1 MKTVAA
7 KFASTSTTADV
18 RRTAAAE
25 TIRIDR
31 IGVADFADVDDG
43 FAGAL
48 GQDDSFFIY
57 ALAARKK
64 TVAPALITVEM
75 ANGLALQMIKG

>member
-7 KFASTSTTADV
+7 KFAPASAAVDV
-18 RRTAAAE
+18 KRTPAAE
-25 TIRIDR
+25 TIRIGGIR
-31 IGVADFADVDDG
+31 VANFAHVDGG

-48 GQDDSFFIY
+48 RQDDSFFIY

-64 TVAPALITVEM
+64 IVAPTLITVETP
-75 ANGLALQMIKG
+75 NGLALQMMKG